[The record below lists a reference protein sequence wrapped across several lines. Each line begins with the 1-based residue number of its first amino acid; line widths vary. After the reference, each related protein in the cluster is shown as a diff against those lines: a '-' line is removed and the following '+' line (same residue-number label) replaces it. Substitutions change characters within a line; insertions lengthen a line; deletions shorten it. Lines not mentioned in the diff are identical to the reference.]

1 MQQFANKQNFE
12 GKKESIIYFN
22 GCIEKKNW
30 NPKMK
35 GKFVI
40 FRQKLALRENLDISF
55 KSKGISVISE
65 TT

>member
-1 MQQFANKQNFE
+1 M
-12 GKKESIIYFN
+12 GVLR
-22 GCIEKKNW
+22 KKNW

-65 TT
+65 TTEGGCIC